1 MKNAPSN
8 QSADPG
14 FGVEIRRGQRAVD
27 SSPAPVA
34 APHPSTVPRA
44 ARAGARQNR
53 VLAGLLVAASG
64 IVVALFAFSWVSAQP
79 PADALARV
87 NGEVITNA
95 QVDREILV
103 NRALTALLNDK
114 EETPSRNSALESLI
128 DVRMRAQDATRAGIT
143 VSDADVAPFVETLV
157 TRNGKTP
164 ANLDVALKGYGL
176 TRADLYAEQRDVL
189 LVNRYIGLN
198 VAAGA
203 IDQAARDSKINDW
216 VTQLQRTSKVERFSV
231 PDEPTAPRVGAL
243 APDFTLPDVAGKAVT
258 LSALRGQPV
267 LINFWATWC
276 EPCRIEMPTL
286 QAGYARA
293 KAAAGGAGTGVTV
306 LGIAVE
312 SDPAIIGSFQKEY
325 SISFPLLPDNLG
337 SSSVK
342 NLYRVV
348 PIPTSFFIDRQG
360 VIRHIQ
366 VGTLDEATLAAK
378 LGVIQSAH

>member
-1 MKNAPSN
+1 MKNASSHPP
-8 QSADPG
+8 ADPG

-34 APHPSTVPRA
+34 VPHPSMVPRA

-53 VLAGLLVAASG
+53 VLAGLLVAAGG

-95 QVDREILV
+95 QVDREIMV
-103 NRALTALLNDK
+103 NRALTALLTDK

-128 DVRMRAQDATRAGIT
+128 DVRMRAQDAARAGIT

-164 ANLDVALKGYGL
+164 ADLDVALKGYGL

-203 IDQAARDSKINDW
+203 TDQAARDSKINDW

-366 VGTLDEATLAAK
+366 VGALDEATLTAK

>member
-1 MKNAPSN
+1 M
-8 QSADPG
+8 DT
-14 FGVEIRRGQRAVD
+14 
-27 SSPAPVA
+27 SPAPPT
-34 APHPSTVPRA
+34 APLSPTGARS

-53 VLAGLLVAASG
+53 VLAGLLVTAGLIVAAF
-64 IVVALFAFSWVSAQP
+64 FAFSWVSAQP
-79 PADALARV
+79 PPDALVRV

-103 NRALTALLNDK
+103 NRALTALLTDH
-114 EETPSRNSALESLI
+114 EETPSRNSALESLV

-143 VSDADVAPFVETLV
+143 VTDADVALFVDTLV

-164 ANLDVALKGYGL
+164 ADLDVALKGYGL

-189 LVNRYIGLN
+189 LVNKYIGLN
-198 VAAGA
+198 VTADATTA
-203 IDQAARDSKINDW
+203 DARDSKINDW

-243 APDFTLPDVAGKAVT
+243 APDFTLPDKDGKAVT

-276 EPCRIEMPTL
+276 DPCRQEIPTL
-286 QAGYARA
+286 QAAYART
-293 KAAAGGAGTGVTV
+293 KAAVGGAGTGVTV

-312 SDPAIIGSFQKEY
+312 SDPDIIGSFQKEY
-325 SISFPLLPDNLG
+325 GLTFPLLPDNLG
-337 SSSVK
+337 SSSIK
-342 NLYRVV
+342 NLYRVI

-366 VGTLDEATLAAK
+366 VGILDEATLDAK